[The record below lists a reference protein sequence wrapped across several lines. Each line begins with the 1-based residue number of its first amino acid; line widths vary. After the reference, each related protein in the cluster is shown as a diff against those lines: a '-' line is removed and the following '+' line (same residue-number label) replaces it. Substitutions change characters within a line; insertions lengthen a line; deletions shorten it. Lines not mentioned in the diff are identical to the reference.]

1 MEYSSNLK
9 IKDWAVED
17 RPREKLVQKGT
28 GSLSNAELIALLI
41 GSGSRTETAVELAK
55 RILNSVGNN
64 LNELGKLTLEELQ
77 EFNGI
82 GQAKAISIA
91 GALELGKRRKLSE
104 VMNKQKITSSINVFE
119 RFFPKM
125 EDLPHEEFWVLFLDR
140 ANKVIQEYR
149 ISQGGITGTVIDVK
163 IILKNAIQKL
173 ASSII
178 LCHNHPSGN
187 IVPSEPDKNITVK
200 LKEAATM
207 MDIQVLDHL
216 VIGQG
221 EYYSFADEGML

>member
-187 IVPSEPDKNITVK
+187 IVPSNADKNITTK

-216 VIGQG
+216 IIGQG
-221 EYYSFADEGML
+221 DYYSFADEGML